1 MNYDMKIILSF
12 FRLFHTL
19 ISALLVLEKERECY
33 TIEYRVQ
40 LSNFFQLKCT
50 LSKPVKHFSTVIFN
64 IHAMANIEDCLV
76 QTVLPKIGSFP

>member
-12 FRLFHTL
+12 FRLFHTF
-19 ISALLVLEKERECY
+19 ISALLVVEKERQCY

-50 LSKPVKHFSTVIFN
+50 FFELLKHFNTAGFS
-64 IHAMANIEDCLV
+64 IHAMTNIWDCLV
-76 QTVLPKIGSFP
+76 QTVLSKS